1 MLTNIPK
8 TTPTK
13 CSTTSFANPNI
24 TRMTKGIKELRNR
37 IAINNFGGLPDFWLD
52 EGVADFV
59 FSAAGAPDG
68 LDGCLPRPPK
78 DEAPGRF
85 GGI

>member
-1 MLTNIPK
+1 MK
-8 TTPTK
+8 Q
-13 CSTTSFANPNI
+13 
-24 TRMTKGIKELRNR
+24 GINELRNK
-37 IAINNFGGLPDFWLD
+37 IPINNFGGLPDFWCD

-68 LDGCLPRPPK
+68 LVGCLPRPPN